1 MFHFENLDGLTRV
14 YLLHEVNEAIKTS
27 RLNFSKRFNDHG
39 HHHYPHLL
47 REAAA
52 HGTAQT
58 LADAL
63 TAHRCFITHERR
75 ADAMRPVPANAA
87 LLFAEREF
95 NAFYMRGLCQRAI
108 GAGCQVQVYRGKA
121 SAAPRPESVAL
132 EGTLHDP
139 KRLLLFLRHSIDGTL
154 TGLGLAG
161 VSSGLS
167 IRLPYR
173 PEAGLDEGVG

>member
-1 MFHFENLDGLTRV
+1 MFYFENLDGATRT

-39 HHHYPHLL
+39 RHHYPQLL
-47 REAAA
+47 REAAT
-52 HGTAQT
+52 HGNEVS
-58 LADAL
+58 LAAAL

-95 NAFYMRGLCQRAI
+95 NAFYMRALCHRAI
-108 GAGCQVQVYRGKA
+108 GAGREVQVYRGKP

-139 KRLLLFLRHSIDGTL
+139 RRLLLFLRHSIDGTL
-154 TGLGLAG
+154 TGVGLAG
-161 VSSGLS
+161 AGSGLS
-167 IRLPYR
+167 LRLVP
-173 PEAGLDEGVG
+173 A